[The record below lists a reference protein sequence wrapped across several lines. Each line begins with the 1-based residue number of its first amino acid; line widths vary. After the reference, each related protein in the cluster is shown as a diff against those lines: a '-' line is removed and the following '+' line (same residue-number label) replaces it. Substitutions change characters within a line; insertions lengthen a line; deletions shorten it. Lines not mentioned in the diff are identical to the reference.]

1 MNACENCRKRMTG
14 CLAGELSPDE
24 ESELCAHPEL
34 CPACRTEL
42 EELSRTREPEGT
54 LPDSNRAEIR
64 RAMSPRRRFSAVRA
78 LWKIAAMLVACAAV
92 LCAVL
97 FSAPDERRRV
107 RLDVFQSAEEMRAG
121 VAAAGKRVVP
131 GGAAPE
137 SLSLAFGGFP
147 EITEK
152 EISAVAGF
160 SGKTASVS
168 NRMKSG
174 SGRNPLKSVFLLRAW
189 RKSGFSS
196 AGGNGDRHCF
206 PPGVS
211 EHCCFRSACQ
221 ERKKSISRLLF
232 ATSRSLCYIAAL
244 KHGRDMTQKQKI
256 LSVIIPVYNEEK
268 TVVSLLDKVMRCGV
282 SVPLELIIVN
292 DGSTD
297 SSPELIRNWISGQ
310 KKSARVL
317 RAFP

>member
-1 MNACENCRKRMTG
+1 MKNCEAYQERMTAG
-14 CLAGELSPDE
+14 LAGELSPE
-24 ESELCAHPEL
+24 EEAELRAHLEK
-34 CPACRTEL
+34 CPACRAEF
-42 EELSRTREPEGT
+42 EELSRTWKLTEAMLEATALDET
-54 LPDSNRAEIR
+54 LPDSNRAETR

-160 SGKTASVS
+160 FRKNGIRLEPDEIRLRKESFEIRVS
-168 NRMKSG
+168 PPRMEKIRIFLR
-174 SGRNPLKSVFLLRAW
+174 GRERGQALL
-189 RKSGFSS
+189 
-196 AGGNGDRHCF
+196 
-206 PPGVS
+206 P
-211 EHCCFRSACQ
+211 
-221 ERKKSISRLLF
+221 
-232 ATSRSLCYIAAL
+232 
-244 KHGRDMTQKQKI
+244 
-256 LSVIIPVYNEEK
+256 
-268 TVVSLLDKVMRCGV
+268 
-282 SVPLELIIVN
+282 
-292 DGSTD
+292 
-297 SSPELIRNWISGQ
+297 
-310 KKSARVL
+310 AR
-317 RAFP
+317 RQ

>member
-1 MNACENCRKRMTG
+1 MNACENCRKRMIG

-160 SGKTASVS
+160 FRKNGIRLEPDEIRLRKESFEIRVS
-168 NRMKSG
+168 PPRMEKIRIFLR
-174 SGRNPLKSVFLLRAW
+174 GRERGQALL
-189 RKSGFSS
+189 
-196 AGGNGDRHCF
+196 
-206 PPGVS
+206 P
-211 EHCCFRSACQ
+211 
-221 ERKKSISRLLF
+221 
-232 ATSRSLCYIAAL
+232 
-244 KHGRDMTQKQKI
+244 
-256 LSVIIPVYNEEK
+256 
-268 TVVSLLDKVMRCGV
+268 
-282 SVPLELIIVN
+282 
-292 DGSTD
+292 
-297 SSPELIRNWISGQ
+297 
-310 KKSARVL
+310 AR
-317 RAFP
+317 RQ